1 MKIKLYLKD
10 WMYNCG
16 LIGFLRILKH
26 NEDNFAWM
34 KENYIEFDSENL
46 RNFSEYYFKY
56 FFDKNNIAQKLK
68 ERTSKSFEY
77 LENYIEVENDKE
89 IKEKI
94 KSNKK
99 YLKEN
104 IKHEMDKIKKLDE
117 TVYNNIKVQYDK
129 IDKEFTAEGIKNVK
143 EIIFGN
149 VEKDFINKKI
159 TLNSFKSKLS
169 NTYFGQ
175 VSLLNVVKNSLSYEE
190 QQSLMYKDY
199 VSNIVEMGFIHDILN
214 SKYTKG
220 EIDEYIA
227 NIDSQLLSDRIQ
239 KIYVDI
245 KKKYIDKEKTLK
257 EIQEYIKQK
266 VISEC
271 HMCENDYALTSN
283 YTEGNFIPLALSSE
297 NMKNF
302 FWNQNAKFPICDI
315 CKLILFCTPAG
326 TTSIKK
332 TIKDKGTYIEK
343 DILSFVNYDTS
354 LEKLLK
360 TNNNFGVSSKNDVKV
375 NNPYAEL
382 ILNIVEQNKEISKW
396 QLQNIFVV
404 EFEAEYGS
412 FSRLEYFNIP
422 RYVLKFFEQYAKRT
436 LNNIMDYKYKL
447 QIMDYIL
454 KNKDIKYVI
463 NERLYDELK
472 KENKNGY
479 NTFLAIQTRQLLNLL
494 KKEKI
499 EVSDINKNND
509 KLYVLYNLG
518 IKIHEKLKAS
528 GDENK
533 LSSYTYKMLNNI
545 KSGNKTEFIDTVIRI
560 HMSMGM
566 DISPIFLEI
575 MQDTDLDFE
584 SIGHSFLSG
593 LISNKYEK
601 NNIGGKIDE

>member
-16 LIGFLRILKH
+16 LVGFLRILKH
-26 NEDNFAWM
+26 NEDNFALM
-34 KENYIEFDSENL
+34 KENYLEFDSENL
-46 RNFSEYYFKY
+46 RCFSEYYFKY

-68 ERTSKSFEY
+68 ERTNSSFEY
-77 LENYIEVENDKE
+77 LENYMEIENDKV

-94 KSNKK
+94 KSTKK
-99 YLKEN
+99 Y
-104 IKHEMDKIKKLDE
+104 IKDSIKREMDKIKKIDE
-117 TVYNNIKVQYDK
+117 TIYNNIKVQYDN
-129 IDKEFTAEGIKNVK
+129 IDKEITVQGIRDIR
-143 EIIFGN
+143 EIIFQN
-149 VEKDFINKKI
+149 IEIEFINKKI
-159 TLNSFKSKLS
+159 SLNSFKSKLS

-175 VSLLNVVKNSLSYEE
+175 VSFLNVVKNSLSYEE
-190 QQSLMYKDY
+190 QQDLMYKDY
-199 VSNIVEMGFIHDILN
+199 VSNIVEMGFIYDILN
-214 SKYTKG
+214 NKYTKD
-220 EIDEYIA
+220 EIYEYIT
-227 NIDSQLLSDRIQ
+227 NIDNKLLSDKIQ
-239 KIYVDI
+239 KIYTDI
-245 KKKYIDKEKTLK
+245 RKKYLDKEKNVE
-257 EIQEYIKQK
+257 EIQEYIRKN

-271 HMCENDYALTSN
+271 HMCENNYALTTN

-332 TIKDKGTYIEK
+332 AIKDKGNYVEK

-354 LEKLLK
+354 LDKLLK
-360 TNNNFGVSSKNDVKV
+360 TNNSFGANSKSDIKLS
-375 NNPYAEL
+375 NPYTEL
-382 ILNIVEQNKEISKW
+382 ILNIVEQNKEISRW

-404 EFEAEYGS
+404 EFESEYGS

-422 RYVLKFFEQYAKRT
+422 RYVLNFFEKYANKT
-436 LNNIMDYKYKL
+436 LNTITDYKYKL

-479 NTFLAIQTRQLLNLL
+479 NTFLAIQTRQLLNML

-518 IKIHEKLKAS
+518 IKIHEKLK
-528 GDENK
+528 DKNK
-533 LSSYTYKMLNNI
+533 LNGYTYKMLNNI
-545 KSGNKTEFIDTVIRI
+545 KSGNKKEFMDTVIRI
-560 HMSMGM
+560 HMSMEM
-566 DISPIFLEI
+566 DVSPIFLKI
-575 MQDTDLDFE
+575 MQDTELDFE
-584 SIGHSFLSG
+584 SIGYSFLSG

-601 NNIGGKIDE
+601 NSIGGKIDE

>member
-26 NEDNFAWM
+26 NEDNFALI

-46 RNFSEYYFKY
+46 RCFSEYYFKY
-56 FFDKNNIAQKLK
+56 FFDKDNIARKLRERTNKSFDYIENHIEEENNKDIK
-68 ERTSKSFEY
+68 ER
-77 LENYIEVENDKE
+77 
-89 IKEKI
+89 I

-99 YLKEN
+99 YIKES
-104 IKHEMDKIKKLDE
+104 IKHEMEKIKKLDE

-129 IDKEFTAEGIKNVK
+129 IDKELTAEGIKSIK
-143 EIIFGN
+143 EIIFEN
-149 VEKDFINKKI
+149 VEKNFINKKI

-175 VSLLNVVKNSLSYEE
+175 VSLLNVIKNSLSYEE

-214 SKYTKG
+214 NQYTKA

-227 NIDSQLLSDRIQ
+227 NTDSQLLSDRIQ

-245 KKKYIDKEKTLK
+245 KKKYIDKEKTLE

-354 LEKLLK
+354 VEKLLK
-360 TNNNFGVSSKNDVKV
+360 TNNNFGASSKNDAKV

-382 ILNIVEQNKEISKW
+382 ILNIVEQNKEVSRW

-404 EFEAEYGS
+404 EFESEYGS

-422 RYVLKFFEQYAKRT
+422 RYVLNFFEQYSKRT
-436 LNNIMDYKYKL
+436 LNNITDYKYKL

-454 KNKDIKYVI
+454 KNKDIKHVI

-499 EVSDINKNND
+499 EVSDIKKNND
-509 KLYVLYNLG
+509 KLYVLYKLG
-518 IKIHEKLKAS
+518 IKIHEKLES
-528 GDENK
+528 ENK

-545 KSGNKTEFIDTVIRI
+545 KSGNKTEFMDTVIRI

-566 DISPIFLEI
+566 DVSPIFLEI